1 MFDLATRRIIGATIL
16 MLATVITIGMVW
28 LTEEQRMARY
38 EAIHK
43 GKAIENGA
51 LIYEQ
56 YCSTCHGPQ
65 GEGVPGKGPDL
76 NPGVFQH
83 YEELKQ
89 TQNYANSL
97 RNFIKLSIAAG
108 RPIRTTYR
116 SDEIYAEPMPT
127 WSQDFGGPLRPDQ
140 IESLVEF
147 ILNWQTA
154 AAAPTPTPAFEA
166 VGSDLTKPLPPGD
179 PKRGEALWNQEVKQA
194 SGIPASCKACHSLKP
209 GEILVGPSLSGIAT
223 TAAQRIQAP
232 DYKGQAKTPEEYIR
246 ESIQQPNAYIMDPNQ
261 FAAAPGVSKMPATLG
276 NQMSA
281 QDLADLIAFLMTLK

>member
-1 MFDLATRRIIGATIL
+1 MFDLATRRIVGATVF

-43 GKAIENGA
+43 AKAIENGA

-56 YCSTCHGPQ
+56 YCVTCHGSQ

-97 RNFIKLSIAAG
+97 RNFIMLSIAAG
-108 RPIRTTYR
+108 RPIRSTYR
-116 SDEIYAEPMPT
+116 SEEIYAEPMPT
-127 WSQDFGGPLRPDQ
+127 WSQDFGGPLRSDQ
-140 IESLVEF
+140 IENLVEF

-154 AAAPTPTPAFEA
+154 AAAPTPPPAFEA
-166 VGSDLTKPLPPGD
+166 MGSDLTKPLPPGD

-194 SGIPASCKACHSLKP
+194 SGLPASCKACHSLNP
-209 GEILVGPSLSGIAT
+209 GEVLVGPSLAGIAT
-223 TAAQRIQAP
+223 TAAQRIQAS

-246 ESIQQPNAYIMDPNQ
+246 ESIQQPNAYIVDPNQ

>member
-16 MLATVITIGMVW
+16 MLATVMTIGMVW

-209 GEILVGPSLSGIAT
+209 GETLVGPSLSGIAT

>member
-56 YCSTCHGPQ
+56 YCSTCHGSQ

-209 GEILVGPSLSGIAT
+209 GETIVGPSLSGIAT

-232 DYKGQAKTPEEYIR
+232 DYRGQAKTPEEYIR
-246 ESIQQPNAYIMDPNQ
+246 ESIQQPNAYIVDPNQ

>member
-56 YCSTCHGPQ
+56 YCSTCHGSQ

-209 GEILVGPSLSGIAT
+209 GETLVGPSLSGIAT

-246 ESIQQPNAYIMDPNQ
+246 ESIQQPNAYIVDPNQ

>member
-16 MLATVITIGMVW
+16 TMATVITIGMVW

-38 EAIHK
+38 EALHK
-43 GKAIENGA
+43 AKAIENGA
-51 LIYEQ
+51 LLYEQ

-83 YEELKQ
+83 YEELKR

-97 RNFIKLSIAAG
+97 RNFIKLNIAAG
-108 RPIRTTYR
+108 RPIRSTYR

-140 IESLVEF
+140 IENLVEF
-147 ILNWQTA
+147 ILNWQAA
-154 AAAPTPTPAFEA
+154 AAAPIPTPAFEA

-194 SGIPASCKACHSLKP
+194 SGLPASCKACHSLKP
-209 GEILVGPSLSGIAT
+209 GEVLVGPSMAGIAT
-223 TAAQRIQAP
+223 TAAQRIRAP

-246 ESIQQPNAYIMDPNQ
+246 ESIQQPNAYIVDPNQ
-261 FAAAPGVSKMPATLG
+261 FAAAPGVSKMPANLG

>member
-16 MLATVITIGMVW
+16 MLATVMTIGMVW

>member
-1 MFDLATRRIIGATIL
+1 MFDLATRRIIGATLL

-38 EAIHK
+38 EALHK
-43 GKAIENGA
+43 ARAIENGA
-51 LIYEQ
+51 LLYEE
-56 YCSTCHGPQ
+56 YCSTCHGPG
-65 GEGVPGKGPDL
+65 GEGVPGKGPSL

-83 YEELKQ
+83 YEQLKSQ
-89 TQNYANSL
+89 GYSNSL

-116 SDEIYAEPMPT
+116 PEETYAEAMPT

-147 ILNWQTA
+147 ILNWQA
-154 AAAPTPTPAFEA
+154 AGAAPTPTPAFEA
-166 VGSDLTKPLPPGD
+166 IGSDLTKPLPPGN
-179 PKRGEALWNQEVKQA
+179 PERGRALWDQEVKFA
-194 SGIPASCKACHSLKP
+194 SGAAAPCKACHSLKP
-209 GEILVGPSLSGIAT
+209 GETLVGPSLAGMAT
-223 TAAQRIQAP
+223 IAAQRIQAP

-246 ESIQQPNAYIMDPNQ
+246 ESIQQPNAYIVNPEQ
-261 FAAAPGVSKMPATLG
+261 FAAAPGVSKMPANLG

>member
-1 MFDLATRRIIGATIL
+1 MFDLTTRRIIGATVF
-16 MLATVITIGMVW
+16 MLATVITIGMIW

-43 GKAIENGA
+43 ARAIENGA
-51 LIYEQ
+51 LLYEQ
-56 YCSTCHGPQ
+56 YCSTCHGPD
-65 GEGVPGKGPDL
+65 GEGVPGKGPSL

-83 YEELKQ
+83 YEELKR

-116 SDEIYAEPMPT
+116 SEEVYAETMPT

-140 IESLVEF
+140 IENLVEF

-154 AAAPTPTPAFEA
+154 AAPAPTPAFEA
-166 VGSDLTKPLPPGD
+166 IGSDLTRPLPPGD
-179 PKRGEALWNQEVKQA
+179 PQRGKALWDQQVKQA
-194 SGIPASCKACHSLKP
+194 SGAAAACKACHSLQP
-209 GEILVGPSLSGIAT
+209 GEVLVGPSLAGIAT
-223 TAAQRIQAP
+223 VAAQRIRAP
-232 DYKGQAKTPEEYIR
+232 DYQGQAKTPEEYIR
-246 ESIQQPNAYIMDPNQ
+246 ESIQQPNAYIMEPEKY
-261 FAAAPGVSKMPATLG
+261 AAAPGVSKMPATLG

>member
-1 MFDLATRRIIGATIL
+1 MFDLATRRIIGATVL

-38 EAIHK
+38 EALHK
-43 GKAIENGA
+43 AKAIENGA

-76 NPGVFQH
+76 NPGVFRH
-83 YEELKQ
+83 YEELKT

-108 RPIRTTYR
+108 RPIRSTYR
-116 SDEIYAEPMPT
+116 ADEVYAEPMPT
-127 WSQDFGGPLRPDQ
+127 WSQEFGGPLRPDQ
-140 IESLVEF
+140 IENLVEF
-147 ILNWQTA
+147 ILNWQA
-154 AAAPTPTPAFEA
+154 AEALPTPTPAFEA
-166 VGSDLTKPLPPGD
+166 IGSDLTRPLPPGD
-179 PKRGEALWNQEVKQA
+179 PQRGKALWDQEVKQA
-194 SGIPASCKACHSLKP
+194 SGVPASCKACHSLKP
-209 GEILVGPSLSGIAT
+209 GETIVGPSLAGIAT
-223 TAAQRIQAP
+223 IAAQRIQAP

-246 ESIQQPNAYIMDPNQ
+246 ESIQQPNAYIVDPNQ